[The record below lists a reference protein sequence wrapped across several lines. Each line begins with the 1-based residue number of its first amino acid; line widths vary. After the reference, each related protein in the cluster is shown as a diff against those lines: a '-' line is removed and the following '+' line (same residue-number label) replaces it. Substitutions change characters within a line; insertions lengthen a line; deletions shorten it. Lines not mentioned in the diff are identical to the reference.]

1 MIVRRLIRRTDFY
14 DVWSKFVSGRGDIQQ
29 IPTGIR
35 NSWERCREARVD
47 PRKEPS
53 LMRIEQDA
61 LRARSGSQ
69 AELFESLQVHYK
81 NIEQYFSFL
90 PLCLFFAD
98 RQGTIRFLRGDDQI
112 IKCMEESS
120 QTTLLGSS
128 IKESVLGTTA
138 PGICLEE
145 NRFAAVRAEEH
156 YLQAIHWAGCIASP
170 IMDGAKNL
178 LGVLDFTVAAENME
192 KLKQLVPLLLS
203 TVNSIQFELSLKTK
217 LDQLDLF
224 HSYYHSTFDY
234 ANSILVLADTGGA
247 VIDLNQKAQ
256 EYLNINAQGLKNR
269 DIRTI
274 LGNQRNVDRL
284 FRGTG
289 SKISLGHTESGPCSA
304 ESMPLFDQ
312 SGKEIAYLLKFEKE
326 QRPRPIPAGA
336 SPPAQYTLNQII
348 GDTSQIVKVV
358 DRARQ
363 AAQSGSTILIEGE
376 TGTGK
381 ELLAQGIHCESPYRD
396 GPFIALNCA
405 AIPPEL
411 IESELFGY
419 EKGAFTG
426 ARQDGNMGKFE
437 QAQGGTIFLDE
448 IHLLDHHAQAKI
460 LRVIEER
467 RLTRIGGKFSIPLH
481 IRIIAASSVDLRKEK
496 EKGVFIPALFF
507 RLNVV
512 RLSVPSLRERKEDIP
527 LLVAAFIDELN
538 QKFNRSISGLEPEA
552 LKMVS
557 QFSWPGNV
565 RELKNC
571 LESAYNFCTGKTIG
585 PGDLSDHILDESERA
600 GPSGQTMEDLTRNL
614 LIDALQRFGTVKKA
628 AHSLGIP
635 LSTFYRKLK
644 KLDVRQTEDGGIFR

>member
-1 MIVRRLIRRTDFY
+1 LKRLISRTDFY
-14 DVWSKFVSGRGDIQQ
+14 EVWNKFVSGHRDIHQ
-29 IPTGIR
+29 IPAAIR
-35 NSWERCREARVD
+35 GSWERCRKARVD
-47 PRKEPS
+47 PRKGTS

-61 LRARSGSQ
+61 LRARSDSQ
-69 AELFESLQVHYK
+69 NLLFESLQAHYN

-98 RQGTIRFLRGDDQI
+98 PNGTIRFLQGDDQI
-112 IKCMEESS
+112 IQYMEESS
-120 QTTLLGSS
+120 QTTLMGSS
-128 IKESVLGTTA
+128 IKECVLGTTA

-145 NRFAAVRAEEH
+145 NRFAAVQAEEH
-156 YLQAIHWAGCIASP
+156 YLQAIHWAACIASP

-192 KLKQLVPLLLS
+192 KLKQLVPLLLN
-203 TVNSIQFELSLKTK
+203 TVKSIQFELSLKTK
-217 LDQLDLF
+217 LDRLDLF

-256 EYLNINAQGLKNR
+256 EFLKINTQGLQNR
-269 DIRTI
+269 NIRTI

-284 FRGTG
+284 FRSAGN
-289 SKISLGHTESGPCSA
+289 KISLGHAESGPCSA
-304 ESMPLFDQ
+304 ESMPLFDR
-312 SGKEIAYLLKFEKE
+312 SGKEIAYLLKFEQEK
-326 QRPRPIPAGA
+326 QPRPIPAG
-336 SPPAQYTLNQII
+336 SPTKTQYTFSHII
-348 GDTSQIVKVV
+348 GCSAKILKVV
-358 DRARQ
+358 DRARK
-363 AAQSGSTILIEGE
+363 AAQTGSTILIEGE

-381 ELLAQGIHCESPYRD
+381 ELLAQGIHCESSYRD

-405 AIPPEL
+405 AIPSEL

-419 EKGAFTG
+419 AKGAFTG
-426 ARQDGNMGKFE
+426 ARQDGNIGKFE
-437 QAQGGTIFLDE
+437 LATGGTIFLDE
-448 IHLLDHHAQAKI
+448 IHLLDHHAQAKM

-467 RLTRIGGKFSIPLH
+467 QLTRIGGKFTVPLH
-481 IRIIAASSVDLRKEK
+481 LRIIAASSVDLKKET

-507 RLNVV
+507 RINVV

-527 LLVAAFIDELN
+527 LLIAAFIDELN
-538 QKFNRSISGLEPEA
+538 QKFRRLISGLEPEA

-571 LESAYNFCTGKTIG
+571 LESAYNFCTEKTIG
-585 PGDLSDHILDESERA
+585 PMDLADHIPLEAARES
-600 GPSGQTMEDLTRNL
+600 PSGQTLESITHDI
-614 LIDALQRFGTVKKA
+614 LIDALQRFGNSKKA
-628 AHSLGIP
+628 ANSLGIP

-644 KLDVRQTEDGGIFR
+644 KMGVRQTNAGGGLR